1 MIVIGNGES
10 RKGIDINELQSE
22 KVGCNAII
30 RDFTVHHLVCC
41 DKRMVAE
48 AIKNKRIS
56 NQNIYTRSDWQNLFP
71 NVKIVPELWY
81 ESEER
86 IDQPWHWGSGDYAVL
101 LASQITAHKQI
112 HMIGFDL
119 FSKDNKVNNIY
130 KGTSNYNKED
140 SHAVDPSYWI
150 YHLAKIFEK
159 FDEKEY
165 IVYSNMGDKMPESW
179 KSLSNVRLDSLDNL
193 KNNLENNR

>member
-10 RKGIDINELQSE
+10 RQGIDINELQSE

-41 DKRMVAE
+41 DKRMVSE
-48 AIKNKRIS
+48 AINNKRIS

-71 NVKIVPELWY
+71 GVKIVPELWY
-81 ESEER
+81 ESAER

-119 FSKDNKVNNIY
+119 FSNDNKVNNIY
-130 KGTSNYNKED
+130 KGTPNYNKAD
-140 SHAVDPSYWI
+140 SHSVDPSYWI

-159 FDEKEY
+159 FDQKEY
-165 IVYSNMGDKMPESW
+165 IVYSNLDNKMPESW
-179 KSLSNVRLDSLDNL
+179 KSISNLRLDNLDNL

>member
-10 RKGIDINELQSE
+10 RQGIDINELQSE

-41 DKRMVAE
+41 DKRMVSE
-48 AIKNKRIS
+48 AINNKRIS

-71 NVKIVPELWY
+71 GVKIVPELWY
-81 ESEER
+81 ESAER

-119 FSKDNKVNNIY
+119 FSNDNKVNNIY
-130 KGTSNYNKED
+130 KGTPNYNKAD
-140 SHAVDPSYWI
+140 SHSVDPSYWI

-159 FDEKEY
+159 FDQKEY
-165 IVYSNMGDKMPESW
+165 IVYSNLDNKMPESW
-179 KSLSNVRLDSLDNL
+179 KSISNLRLDSLDNL

>member
-48 AIKNKRIS
+48 AINNKRIS

-71 NVKIVPELWY
+71 GVKIVPDLWY

-119 FSKDNKVNNIY
+119 FSNNDNVNNIY
-130 KGTSNYNKED
+130 KGTPNYNKAD
-140 SHAVDPSYWI
+140 SHPVDPSYWI

-159 FDEKEY
+159 FDQKEY
-165 IVYSNMGDKMPESW
+165 IVYSNLNNKMPESW
-179 KSLSNVRLDSLDNL
+179 KSISNLRLDSLDNL

>member
-48 AIKNKRIS
+48 AINNKRIS

-71 NVKIVPELWY
+71 GVKIVPDLWY

-119 FSKDNKVNNIY
+119 FSNNDNVNNIY
-130 KGTSNYNKED
+130 KGTPNYNKAD
-140 SHAVDPSYWI
+140 SHPVDPSYWI

-159 FDEKEY
+159 FDQKEY
-165 IVYSNMGDKMPESW
+165 IVYSNLGDKMPESQ

>member
-48 AIKNKRIS
+48 AINNKRIS

-71 NVKIVPELWY
+71 GVKIVPDLWY

-119 FSKDNKVNNIY
+119 FSNDDNVNNIY
-130 KGTSNYNKED
+130 KGTPNYNKAD
-140 SHAVDPSYWI
+140 SHPVDPSYWI

-159 FDEKEY
+159 FDQKEY
-165 IVYSNMGDKMPESW
+165 IVYSNLGDKMPESW

>member
-10 RKGIDINELQSE
+10 RQGIDINELQSE

-48 AIKNKRIS
+48 AINNKRIS

-71 NVKIVPELWY
+71 GVKIVPELWY
-81 ESEER
+81 ESAER

-119 FSKDNKVNNIY
+119 FSNDNKVNNIY
-130 KGTSNYNKED
+130 KGTPNYNKAD
-140 SHAVDPSYWI
+140 SHSVDPSYWI

-159 FDEKEY
+159 FDQKEY
-165 IVYSNMGDKMPESW
+165 IVYSNLDNKMPESW
-179 KSLSNVRLDSLDNL
+179 KSISNLRLDSLDNL

>member
-48 AIKNKRIS
+48 AINNKRIS

-71 NVKIVPELWY
+71 GVKIVPDLWY

-119 FSKDNKVNNIY
+119 FSNDDNVNNIY
-130 KGTSNYNKED
+130 KGTPNYNKAD
-140 SHAVDPSYWI
+140 SHPVDPSYWI

-159 FDEKEY
+159 FDQKEY
-165 IVYSNMGDKMPESW
+165 IVYSNMGNKMPESW

>member
-48 AIKNKRIS
+48 AINNKRIS

-71 NVKIVPELWY
+71 GVKIVPDLWY

-119 FSKDNKVNNIY
+119 FSNDDNVNNIY
-130 KGTSNYNKED
+130 KGTPNYNKAD
-140 SHAVDPSYWI
+140 SHPVDPSYWI

-159 FDEKEY
+159 FDQKEY

>member
-41 DKRMVAE
+41 DKRMVVE

-119 FSKDNKVNNIY
+119 FSNNNKVNNIY
-130 KGTSNYNKED
+130 KGTPNYNKED
-140 SHAVDPSYWI
+140 SHAVD
-150 YHLAKIFEK
+150 L
-159 FDEKEY
+159 
-165 IVYSNMGDKMPESW
+165 
-179 KSLSNVRLDSLDNL
+179 SLIHI
-193 KNNLENNR
+193 

>member
-41 DKRMVAE
+41 DKRMVVE

-86 IDQPWHWGSGDYAVL
+86 IDQPWHWGSGETMLCYWQVKL
-101 LASQITAHKQI
+101 QHT
-112 HMIGFDL
+112 
-119 FSKDNKVNNIY
+119 NK
-130 KGTSNYNKED
+130 
-140 SHAVDPSYWI
+140 
-150 YHLAKIFEK
+150 
-159 FDEKEY
+159 Y
-165 IVYSNMGDKMPESW
+165 I
-179 KSLSNVRLDSLDNL
+179 
-193 KNNLENNR
+193 

>member
-10 RKGIDINELQSE
+10 RQGIDINELQSE

-41 DKRMVAE
+41 DKRMVSE
-48 AIKNKRIS
+48 AINNKRIS

-71 NVKIVPELWY
+71 GVKIVPELWY
-81 ESEER
+81 ESAER

-119 FSKDNKVNNIY
+119 FSNNDNVNNIY
-130 KGTSNYNKED
+130 KGTPNYNKAD
-140 SHAVDPSYWI
+140 SHPVDPSYWI

-159 FDEKEY
+159 FDQKEY
-165 IVYSNMGDKMPESW
+165 IVYSNLDNKMPESW
-179 KSLSNVRLDSLDNL
+179 KSISNLRLDSLDNL

>member
-159 FDEKEY
+159 FDQKEY